1 MREMRYIDAIREA
14 QAEEMRRDDTVFIF
28 GEGIGP
34 RGGNFTQT
42 LGMWDEFGAKRLI
55 DQH

>member
-1 MREMRYIDAIREA
+1 MREIRYIEAIREA
-14 QAEEMRRDDTVFIF
+14 QAEEMRRDEAVFIL

-42 LGMWDEFGAKRLI
+42 PRA
-55 DQH
+55 